1 MEWFLLSGS
10 PESMGK
16 LTAQT
21 WTLLSP
27 QENYVGYGGNPD
39 EGVTGQGDP
48 EKETT

>member
-21 WTLLSP
+21 STLLSP
-27 QENYVGYGGNPD
+27 RENYVGPGYGGNPD

-48 EKETT
+48 